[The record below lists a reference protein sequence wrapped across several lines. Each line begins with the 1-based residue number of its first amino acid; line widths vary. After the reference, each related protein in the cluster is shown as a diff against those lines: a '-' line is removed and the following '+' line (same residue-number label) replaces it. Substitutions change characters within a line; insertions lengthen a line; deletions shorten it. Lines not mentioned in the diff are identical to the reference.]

1 MSEAPKPVGP
11 VYRPEPESTGSTPDL
26 FAQVRVTDEDSLGRR
41 LLQQGA
47 DLYCDGKFP
56 TFRDRLRQVIVRE
69 KFVTVVCGRDA
80 GGRVE
85 TYAQAFWRVTGEPLV
100 ATKSKRAAP

>member
-1 MSEAPKPVGP
+1 MTMPGP
-11 VYRPEPESTGSTPDL
+11 TYRPEPESADEAPDF
-26 FAQVRVTDEDSLGRR
+26 FAQVRVTDENSLGLR

-47 DLYCDGKFP
+47 DLYCTGNFP
-56 TFRDRLRQVIVRE
+56 TFRDRLRHVIVRE
-69 KFVTVVCGRDA
+69 KFLVLVCGRDNA
-80 GGRVE
+80 GRVE